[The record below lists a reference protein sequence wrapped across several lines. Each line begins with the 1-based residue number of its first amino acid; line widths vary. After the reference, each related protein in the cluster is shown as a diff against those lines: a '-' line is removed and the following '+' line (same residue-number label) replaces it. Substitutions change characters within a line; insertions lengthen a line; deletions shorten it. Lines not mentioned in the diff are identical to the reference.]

1 MQRRGSIVKREDEAS
16 MSPAEIMRGLKIG
29 VVEGPDGY
37 REGAPVL
44 LMIHGAGGRAQMW
57 QSQIRPLGREINTLA
72 IDLPGHGE
80 TPGPG
85 RDTISSYAA
94 WIREILLRMDTK
106 PLFLMGHSMGGAIVQ
121 EAALLF
127 PELLSGI
134 ILASTGPR
142 LQVAPQFLESLK
154 NRFEETVET
163 IIKYAYAS
171 GADPVLMGQG
181 AQLMK
186 EAGPSVVHDDFLA
199 CNRFDRRNELSRIE
213 LPCLIMCGEQDKL
226 APPSLSEELK
236 KAIPGARF
244 VLVPSAGHMVMIENY
259 RLFNEAV
266 HDFVMVPE
274 CRIVPAKRLP

>member
-1 MQRRGSIVKREDEAS
+1 MERRILNGEDKTF
-16 MSPAEIMRGLKIG
+16 MSPAEIVKGLKIG
-29 VVEGPDGY
+29 VMEGPGGY

-44 LMIHGAGGRAQMW
+44 FMIHGAGGRAQMW
-57 QSQIRPLGREINTLA
+57 QGQIRPLGKEMNTLA

-106 PLFLMGHSMGGAIVQ
+106 PLFLMGHSMGGAVVQ

-142 LQVAPQFLESLK
+142 LPVAPQFLEGLR
-154 NRFEETVET
+154 NRFEGTVDT
-163 IIKYAYAS
+163 IIRYAYAS
-171 GADPVLMGQG
+171 DADPVLMGQG

-199 CNRFDRRNELSRIE
+199 CDRFDRRNEISRIT
-213 LPCLIMCGEQDKL
+213 LPCLILCGEQDKL
-226 APPSLSEELK
+226 TPPSLCEGLK

-244 VLVPSAGHMVMIENY
+244 VQVPSAGHMVMIENY
-259 RLFNEAV
+259 RVFNEAV
-266 HDFVMVPE
+266 HDFVM
-274 CRIVPAKRLP
+274 ASA